1 MSEKNTEIVT
11 EVLHSEHQ
19 TSISVNQF
27 TGHATAKHNLN
38 DNGLKLDDEAKKEPH
53 QNQIKANPQEA
64 QYREKNLLE
73 LATKFIQAKEKE
85 LAAQTVLKQSTSE
98 NVSAQSNT
106 LLQQDEAVKLSGL
119 AIEEDKA
126 LQSKAGQDAQ
136 ALLMAKPSTPDTAKA
151 VPPTLHDNLSSLSVD
166 VDPSHSLEMP
176 GMKGNEKTVSL
187 APVDTLQKALQTTAP
202 SPQLDPHSAPPV
214 IDHDASASRVES
226 AKTLSP
232 QSNSTLHSNAF
243 KPLKVTSLKASTEVL
258 PARPALSP
266 TEQLKTLEKKL
277 FSKSHVSLSKE
288 TAHQVK
294 EAQEFNASMNK
305 RLDRIENLNR
315 RPLS

>member
-53 QNQIKANPQEA
+53 QSQIKANPQEA

-106 LLQQDEAVKLSGL
+106 LLQQDEAVKLSRL
-119 AIEEDKA
+119 AIEDEA

-166 VDPSHSLEMP
+166 VDPSHSLDMP

-202 SPQLDPHSAPPV
+202 SPQLDLHSAPSV

-243 KPLKVTSLKASTEVL
+243 KPLKVTSLKASTEAL

-294 EAQEFNASMNK
+294 EAQEFNTSMNK